1 MQSNAFKDKFA
12 PAVALVLITFLVCL
26 ALAGTYGVTKPIIDK
41 NSKKAADDAR
51 SAVLP
56 KGDSFDEVKKK
67 LPTDVNAYH
76 VAKNKSGVV
85 VTTANKSFGGLI
97 TVMTGIDKDGKVQG
111 VVVTNHNDTPGLGTK
126 AQEPSFI
133 NQFKGKSALKGP
145 DVKKDPEI
153 DAVVGA
159 TISSGAVYG
168 AVKKALGAFKEL
180 GGVK

>member
-12 PAVALVLITFLVCL
+12 PAVVLVLITFLVCL
-26 ALAGTYGVTKPIIDK
+26 ALAGTYGITKPIIDE
-41 NSKKAADDAR
+41 NSKKAADTAR

-67 LPTDVNAYH
+67 LPADVEAYH
-76 VAKNKSGVV
+76 IAKNKSGVV
-85 VTTANKSFGGLI
+85 VTTVNKSFGGLI
-97 TVMTGIDKDGKVQG
+97 TVMTGIDKEGKIQG

-126 AQEPSFI
+126 AQEPDFI
-133 NQFKGKSALKGP
+133 KQFNGKSALKGP

-168 AVKKALGAFKEL
+168 AVQKALDAFKAL